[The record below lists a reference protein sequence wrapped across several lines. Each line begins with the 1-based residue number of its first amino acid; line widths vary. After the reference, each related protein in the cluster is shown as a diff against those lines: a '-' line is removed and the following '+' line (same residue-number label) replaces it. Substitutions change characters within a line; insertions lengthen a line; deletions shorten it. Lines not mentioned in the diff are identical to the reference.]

1 MEKFGLQLYTL
12 RDCMQDKQS
21 MEKAMSVV
29 KNLGYSQVQVYGD
42 LDLSLEMGMAAKKT
56 GLDVLGSTGSFDEF
70 ISNSE
75 KTIEIH
81 KLLGAEEI
89 GIGGYFYKNVAEVEH
104 FIEKANNFAD
114 YTYKNGFK
122 FSYHNHS
129 HEFIRYENGK
139 TAFEMLTEGLNPE
152 SISFVLDTYWVQHGG
167 GDVRYWIEKLKNRI
181 NILHLKDM
189 KRGAEQAE
197 FAEIGMGNLYW
208 DGIIKT
214 AEECGVKHFVV
225 EQDICK
231 EPFESIKISSEYLTE
246 KFINR
251 R

>member
-1 MEKFGLQLYTL
+1 MKSFGIQLYTL
-12 RDCMQDKQS
+12 RDYMQDEPSIQ
-21 MEKAMSVV
+21 KAMTTV
-29 KNLGYSQVQVYGD
+29 KKLGYSHVQVYGS
-42 LDLSLEMGMAAKKT
+42 LDLSLKIGIAAKNA

-70 ISNSE
+70 INNPE

-81 KLLGAEEI
+81 KQLDAEEI
-89 GIGGYFYKNVAEVEH
+89 GIGGYYYNNISDIKS
-104 FIEKANNFAD
+104 FIEKANKFAD
-114 YTYKNGFK
+114 YVYKNGFK

-139 TAFEMLTEGLNPE
+139 TAFEMLSEGLNLN
-152 SISFVLDTYWVQHGG
+152 STSFVLDTYWVQHGG

-189 KRGAEQAE
+189 KRGTEHPE
-197 FAEIGMGNLYW
+197 FAEIGIGNMYW
-208 DGIIKT
+208 NGIIKT

-225 EQDICK
+225 EQDIS
-231 EPFESIKISSEYLTE
+231 ENPFDSIKISSEYISE
-246 KFINR
+246 NFINR